1 MRIKGKRIKISSV
14 LCYILYSSIGRYL
27 PGSGCRLIGR
37 TCCRF
42 RSFLCRHIFEFC
54 GRNVNIERNVDFG
67 YGYRIRIGNNSG
79 MGTNAVIPDGTHIG
93 DNVMMGPNCY
103 IHVRNHNFERID
115 IPMCEQ
121 GYQEYRYTVIQD
133 DVWIGRDVT
142 ILPGRTI
149 AKGSI
154 LATNTVLVKDF
165 PEYSII
171 GGNPSKLIKS
181 RINNEKE

>member
-1 MRIKGKRIKISSV
+1 
-14 LCYILYSSIGRYL
+14 
-27 PGSGCRLIGR
+27 
-37 TCCRF
+37 
-42 RSFLCRHIFEFC
+42 
-54 GRNVNIERNVDFG
+54 
-67 YGYRIRIGNNSG
+67 

-103 IHVRNHNFERID
+103 IHVRNHNYERID